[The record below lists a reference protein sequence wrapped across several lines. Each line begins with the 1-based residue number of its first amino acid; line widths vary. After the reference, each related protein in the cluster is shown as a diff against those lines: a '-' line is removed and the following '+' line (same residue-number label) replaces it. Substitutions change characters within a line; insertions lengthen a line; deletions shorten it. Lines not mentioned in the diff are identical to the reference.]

1 MSVTLLHE
9 NMIGVNKLNLALH
22 NSYHF
27 FAEIPIDT

>member
-1 MSVTLLHE
+1 MSVILLHE

-27 FAEIPIDT
+27 FDEILIET